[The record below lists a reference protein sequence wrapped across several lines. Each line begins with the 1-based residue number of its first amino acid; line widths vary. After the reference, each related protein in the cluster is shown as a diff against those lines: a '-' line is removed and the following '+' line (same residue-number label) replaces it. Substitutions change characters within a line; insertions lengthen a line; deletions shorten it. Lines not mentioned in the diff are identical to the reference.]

1 MQNIALYI
9 EGLRHGIARKILDRQ
24 QLVITLK
31 EAQEVAA
38 RIEANDRQDTEDQPK
53 KPEIAQPQGPKKLPL
68 EKRINLGTTE
78 PIELQ
83 WIADEERAT
92 LMRNG
97 NCFLCRNHGHI
108 ARYCP
113 SKNKRK
119 PEDDPEDGPTRK
131 MKKWTTGELIDT
143 INAMTTE
150 EYGDFQM

>member
-108 ARYCP
+108 A
-113 SKNKRK
+113 
-119 PEDDPEDGPTRK
+119 
-131 MKKWTTGELIDT
+131 
-143 INAMTTE
+143 
-150 EYGDFQM
+150 